1 MISSS
6 VEKLDKLVVVLS
18 LQSGPCNLSQISDRS
33 HYPTLSLVSKSFRN
47 LTASSKLYKRRSQLG
62 ITQHRVY
69 AVLRNRSTGDF
80 SFYITQQCV
89 SVGILPSLGGINSL
103 LGVECSFSIP
113 LINKIPTLIMGMDV
127 SHGSPG
133 RADVPSVA
141 AVLLY
146 SYFASVRSQSQKL
159 EMIDSLFQPVDDPVN
174 GDNRYHETSNAR
186 KPKQIIIFRDGVS
199 ESQFNQVLNIV
210 VDQIIKAYQRLGE
223 TDVPKFT
230 VIVAQKRHHTKLFQ
244 AKGHENVPA
253 GIIVSFDFFN
263 LKSFTPHCI
272 CLCFTLPISQGTS
285 RPAHY
290 HVLLDEIGFS
300 PDELQNLIHSLSYVN
315 QRSTTATSIVRYAH
329 LAAAQFAQFTKFE
342 DVSEEKVPQLPR
354 LQERV
359 ESNMF
364 FC

>member
-1 MISSS
+1 AR
-6 VEKLDKLVVVLS
+6 V
-18 LQSGPCNLSQISDRS
+18 PRS

-146 SYFASVRSQSQKL
+146 SYFACPLFSVCCWFKKLAAVRSQSQKL

-174 GDNRYHETSNAR
+174 GDNRELFVEFFKTSNAR

-253 GIIVSFDFFN
+253 GKEDTFYLLHQSHYDSIF
-263 LKSFTPHCI
+263 
-272 CLCFTLPISQGTS
+272 GTS

>member
-1 MISSS
+1 MKNHQRLKPVRPVATIHEQPLSPAKHSDSSS
-6 VEKLDKLVVVLS
+6 RRDATAATSPLTS
-18 LQSGPCNLSQISDRS
+18 S

-89 SVGILPSLGGINSL
+89 SLGGINSL
-103 LGVECSFSIP
+103 LGVECSSSIP

-133 RADVPSVA
+133 CWFKKLA
-141 AVLLY
+141 A
-146 SYFASVRSQSQKL
+146 VRSQSPKL

-174 GDNRYHETSNAR
+174 GDNRYHEVSGCYLEATNYHKIFKCLLFCSGQISVSNSELFVEFFKTSNAR

-210 VDQIIKAYQRLGE
+210 VDQIIKVVFQICLFNAMLAYQRLGE

-244 AKGHENVPA
+244 AKGHENVHA
-253 GIIVSFDFFN
+253 GKEDTFYLLHQSHYDSIFVS
-263 LKSFTPHCI
+263 
-272 CLCFTLPISQGTS
+272 
-285 RPAHY
+285 
-290 HVLLDEIGFS
+290 
-300 PDELQNLIHSLSYVN
+300 
-315 QRSTTATSIVRYAH
+315 
-329 LAAAQFAQFTKFE
+329 
-342 DVSEEKVPQLPR
+342 
-354 LQERV
+354 
-359 ESNMF
+359 
-364 FC
+364 

>member
-1 MISSS
+1 M
-6 VEKLDKLVVVLS
+6 
-18 LQSGPCNLSQISDRS
+18 PRS

-47 LTASSKLYKRRSQLG
+47 LTASSNLYKRRSQLG

-89 SVGILPSLGGINSL
+89 SVGILPLLGGINSL
-103 LGVECSFSIP
+103 LGVECSSSIP

-146 SYFASVRSQSQKL
+146 SYFACPLFAVVSAARSQSPKL

-174 GDNRYHETSNAR
+174 GDNRYHETSYAR
-186 KPKQIIIFRDGVS
+186 KPKQIIMFRDGVS

-223 TDVPKFT
+223 TYVPNFT
-230 VIVAQKRHHTKLFQ
+230 VIVAQKDTTPSCFKLRVMKMF
-244 AKGHENVPA
+244 
-253 GIIVSFDFFN
+253 
-263 LKSFTPHCI
+263 
-272 CLCFTLPISQGTS
+272 
-285 RPAHY
+285 
-290 HVLLDEIGFS
+290 
-300 PDELQNLIHSLSYVN
+300 LQEPLW
-315 QRSTTATSIVRYAH
+315 T
-329 LAAAQFAQFTKFE
+329 
-342 DVSEEKVPQLPR
+342 PR
-354 LQERV
+354 LYKIENTYQTE
-359 ESNMF
+359 NIKIG
-364 FC
+364 

>member
-1 MISSS
+1 
-6 VEKLDKLVVVLS
+6 
-18 LQSGPCNLSQISDRS
+18 
-33 HYPTLSLVSKSFRN
+33 
-47 LTASSKLYKRRSQLG
+47 
-62 ITQHRVY
+62 
-69 AVLRNRSTGDF
+69 
-80 SFYITQQCV
+80 
-89 SVGILPSLGGINSL
+89 
-103 LGVECSFSIP
+103 
-113 LINKIPTLIMGMDV
+113 MGMDV

-146 SYFASVRSQSQKL
+146 SYFACCWFKKLAAVRSQSQKL

-174 GDNRYHETSNAR
+174 GDNRELFVEFFKTSNAR

-253 GIIVSFDFFN
+253 GTVVDTKI
-263 LKSFTPHCI
+263 
-272 CLCFTLPISQGTS
+272 GTS

>member
-1 MISSS
+1 
-6 VEKLDKLVVVLS
+6 
-18 LQSGPCNLSQISDRS
+18 
-33 HYPTLSLVSKSFRN
+33 
-47 LTASSKLYKRRSQLG
+47 
-62 ITQHRVY
+62 
-69 AVLRNRSTGDF
+69 
-80 SFYITQQCV
+80 
-89 SVGILPSLGGINSL
+89 
-103 LGVECSFSIP
+103 
-113 LINKIPTLIMGMDV
+113 MDV

-141 AVLLY
+141 AVLQH
-146 SYFASVRSQSQKL
+146 SYFSCPLYRAAVRTQSPKL

-174 GDNRYHETSNAR
+174 GDNANCLLEFFKTSNAR

-199 ESQFNQVLNIV
+199 ESQFNQVLNIE

-253 GIIVSFDFFN
+253 GTVVDTKIVHPTNYDFYMCAHAGII
-263 LKSFTPHCI
+263 
-272 CLCFTLPISQGTS
+272 GTS

-315 QRSTTATSIVRYAH
+315 QRSTTATSIVAPVRYAH

-342 DVSEEKVPQLPR
+342 DISEEKVPELPR
-354 LQERV
+354 LHERV

>member
-1 MISSS
+1 
-6 VEKLDKLVVVLS
+6 
-18 LQSGPCNLSQISDRS
+18 
-33 HYPTLSLVSKSFRN
+33 
-47 LTASSKLYKRRSQLG
+47 
-62 ITQHRVY
+62 
-69 AVLRNRSTGDF
+69 
-80 SFYITQQCV
+80 
-89 SVGILPSLGGINSL
+89 
-103 LGVECSFSIP
+103 
-113 LINKIPTLIMGMDV
+113 MGMDV

-146 SYFASVRSQSQKL
+146 SYFACPLFSVCLLFMSQPML
-159 EMIDSLFQPVDDPVN
+159 ELFV
-174 GDNRYHETSNAR
+174 EFFKTSNAR

-253 GIIVSFDFFN
+253 GTVVDTKI
-263 LKSFTPHCI
+263 
-272 CLCFTLPISQGTS
+272 GTS

-342 DVSEEKVPQLPR
+342 DVSEEKVPELPR

>member
-1 MISSS
+1 AR
-6 VEKLDKLVVVLS
+6 V
-18 LQSGPCNLSQISDRS
+18 PRS

-103 LGVECSFSIP
+103 LGVECSSSIP

-133 RADVPSVA
+133 HANVPSVA

-146 SYFASVRSQSQKL
+146 SYFACPLFAVVSAVRSQSPKL

-174 GDNRYHETSNAR
+174 GDNRELFVEFFKTSNAR

-210 VDQIIKAYQRLGE
+210 VDQIIKVVFQICLFNAMLAYQRLGE

-244 AKGHENVPA
+244 AKGHENVHA
-253 GIIVSFDFFN
+253 GTVVDTKIV
-263 LKSFTPHCI
+263 
-272 CLCFTLPISQGTS
+272 
-285 RPAHY
+285 
-290 HVLLDEIGFS
+290 
-300 PDELQNLIHSLSYVN
+300 QNREHILNKEH
-315 QRSTTATSIVRYAH
+315 
-329 LAAAQFAQFTKFE
+329 
-342 DVSEEKVPQLPR
+342 
-354 LQERV
+354 
-359 ESNMF
+359 
-364 FC
+364 